1 MSLYQFLLL
10 RLLGS
15 HAEMNKQTR
24 KTLSKP
30 IGKSSF
36 HLFSIGLLICS
47 FMTLQNASA
56 HDPSLHGF
64 KLTTFDPPFPA
75 PAFELPQYK
84 AESLSLADLQGSYV
98 LLNFWA
104 TWCPP
109 CLVEMPTMEA
119 AFQKLKGEQFRVV
132 AISSDEGGEAEI
144 APFLDKLDISFDV
157 LMDTDKSVSSLYGAI
172 NLPLTFILNPQGEVI
187 AGSEGERD
195 WASEEAL
202 SVLEEMIA
210 GQSAQ

>member
-1 MSLYQFLLL
+1 MNKRFYYLFSVALLL
-10 RLLGS
+10 
-15 HAEMNKQTR
+15 
-24 KTLSKP
+24 
-30 IGKSSF
+30 
-36 HLFSIGLLICS
+36 CS
-47 FMTLQNASA
+47 LVTLQSASA

-75 PAFELPQYK
+75 PAFDLPQYE
-84 AESLSLADLQGSYV
+84 AENLSLSDLQGSYV

-119 AFQKLKGEQFRVV
+119 AFQEFKGENFRVV
-132 AISSDEGGEAEI
+132 AISSDEGGAAEI
-144 APFLDKLDISFDV
+144 APFLDKLDVTFDV

-172 NLPLTFILNPQGEVI
+172 NLPLSFILNPRGEVI

-195 WASEEAL
+195 WGSEEAL

-210 GQSAQ
+210 EQ